1 MSETVEALRALDE
14 AWKLFDRLP
23 AEASIPTELA
33 AVFLGVSER
42 KLARMRASGEGP
54 PYLQYPEGDTV
65 KRNQRVNYVLSDL
78 RVWREG
84 SKIKN
89 TMDAAVR
96 RGITFATLPDLMDEQ
111 PFWQR
116 RVLGGDFPQGSAS
129 ASGALILGHALL
141 APDNAFREWLDASLG
156 DDATVELVF
165 LPLAEALR
173 APWVDPQTRAPLH
186 KAYAAVLREE
196 ANRSDAEQD
205 AAELRAVTG
214 IDAATPVR
222 RRPRRPL

>member
-14 AWKLFDRLP
+14 AWGLFNGLP
-23 AEASIPTELA
+23 GEASIPPELA

-54 PYLQYPEGDTV
+54 PYLQYPEGDSV

-116 RVLGGDFPQGSAS
+116 RVLGGEMPHGAGQGAR
-129 ASGALILGHALL
+129 ALILGHALL
-141 APDNAFREWLDASLG
+141 TADNAFREWLDASLG
-156 DDATVELVF
+156 DNATVELVF

-173 APWVDPQTRAPLH
+173 VPWVDPLARAPLH

-196 ANRSDAEQD
+196 ANRSDAEQE
-205 AAELRAVTG
+205 AAEIRAVSG
-214 IDAATPVR
+214 IDTAAPVR
-222 RRPRRPL
+222 RRPRPF